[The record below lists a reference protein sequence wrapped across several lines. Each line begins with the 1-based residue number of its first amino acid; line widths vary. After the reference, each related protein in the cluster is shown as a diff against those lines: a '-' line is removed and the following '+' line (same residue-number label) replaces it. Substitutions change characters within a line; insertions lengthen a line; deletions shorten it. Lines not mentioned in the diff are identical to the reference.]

1 MKTAKS
7 HDGRKKII
15 VVLIVLLC
23 ALIAL
28 CVLLIGD
35 SREKDKTAEK
45 ASSYLLVNSFDSI
58 DYNITKYDAALDE
71 ITGSSDAEKFRN
83 LIYDFR
89 YAVYYDIMNIGE
101 IIRYYPDDI
110 SECDLIYLDTFLNS
124 VYSLCEQ
131 GELTSEVV
139 SDVDYLF
146 SCWKECDISLLR
158 SDYNKGFENLSFT
171 DDRYGIKAFA
181 SEVERLYEKYTS

>member
-1 MKTAKS
+1 MENKS
-7 HDGRKKII
+7 HNVKRIFI
-15 VVLIVLLC
+15 VVMGILVC
-23 ALIAL
+23 FLIAL
-28 CVLLIGD
+28 SSILISN
-35 SREKDKTAEK
+35 SREKDRTAEK
-45 ASSYLLVNSFDSI
+45 VYSYLLVNSFDSI
-58 DYNITKYDAALDE
+58 DNNITKYDAALEE

-131 GELTSEVV
+131 GELTSEIVN
-139 SDVDYLF
+139 DVDYLF

-181 SEVERLYEKYTS
+181 SEVERLYEKYAS

>member
-7 HDGRKKII
+7 HDGRKIII

-28 CVLLIGD
+28 CFLLIGD
-35 SREKDKTAEK
+35 SREKDRTAEK
-45 ASSYLLVNSFDSI
+45 AYSYLLVNSFDSI
-58 DYNITKYDAALDE
+58 DYNITKYAPALDE
-71 ITGSSDAEKFRN
+71 ITDSSDAEKFRN

-110 SECDLIYLDTFLNS
+110 SGCDLIYLDTFLNS

-131 GELTSEVV
+131 GELTSEIVN
-139 SDVDYLF
+139 DVDYLF

>member
-1 MKTAKS
+1 MENKS
-7 HDGRKKII
+7 HNVKRILI
-15 VVLIVLLC
+15 VVMGILVC
-23 ALIAL
+23 FLIAL
-28 CVLLIGD
+28 SSILI
-35 SREKDKTAEK
+35 SNFREKDRTAE
-45 ASSYLLVNSFDSI
+45 N
-58 DYNITKYDAALDE
+58 NITKYDAALDE

-89 YAVYYDIMNIGE
+89 YAVYYNIMNIGE

-110 SECDLIYLDTFLNS
+110 SGCDLIYLDTFLNS

-131 GELTSEVV
+131 GELTSEIVN
-139 SDVDYLF
+139 DVDYLF

-181 SEVERLYEKYTS
+181 SEVERLYEKYAS

>member
-1 MKTAKS
+1 
-7 HDGRKKII
+7 
-15 VVLIVLLC
+15 
-23 ALIAL
+23 
-28 CVLLIGD
+28 
-35 SREKDKTAEK
+35 
-45 ASSYLLVNSFDSI
+45 
-58 DYNITKYDAALDE
+58 
-71 ITGSSDAEKFRN
+71 
-83 LIYDFR
+83 
-89 YAVYYDIMNIGE
+89 MNIGE

-181 SEVERLYEKYTS
+181 SKVERLYEKYTS

>member
-1 MKTAKS
+1 MENKS
-7 HDGRKKII
+7 HNVKRILI
-15 VVLIVLLC
+15 VVMGILVC
-23 ALIAL
+23 FLIAL
-28 CVLLIGD
+28 SSILISN
-35 SREKDKTAEK
+35 SREKDRTAEK
-45 ASSYLLVNSFDSI
+45 VYSYLLVNSFDSI
-58 DYNITKYDAALDE
+58 DNNITKYDAALDE

-171 DDRYGIKAFA
+171 DDRYGIKTFA
-181 SEVERLYEKYTS
+181 SEVERLYEKYAS